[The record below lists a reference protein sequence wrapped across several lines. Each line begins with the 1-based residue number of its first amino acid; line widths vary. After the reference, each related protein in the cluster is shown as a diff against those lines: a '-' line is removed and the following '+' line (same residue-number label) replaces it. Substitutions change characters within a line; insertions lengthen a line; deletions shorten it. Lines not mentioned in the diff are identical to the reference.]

1 VSRNKSKNEG
11 KEMTNAITNL
21 TNQMAASHNGLG
33 GHDDAAHWSL
43 LICSAGVIVFSI
55 YKILRR
61 KNQIR

>member
-1 VSRNKSKNEG
+1 
-11 KEMTNAITNL
+11 MTNEITNL

-33 GHDDAAHWSL
+33 GHDVAAHWSL

-61 KNQIR
+61 RNQIR